1 MFIAGE
7 CARYRGFS
15 DESVEDCMRAE
26 AYGYRAVV
34 MMLGDPEFGDRAAE
48 RYRGCAVGLGD
59 QGGRFHRRKAECLS
73 EAYHIVWRYEFSRRA
88 STEEVSEPV
97 RRLAL
102 AGPDQILRDAPDSD
116 SGENLVPNGFN

>member
-1 MFIAGE
+1 MFIAIE
-7 CARYRGFS
+7 CEQYRGFS
-15 DESVEDCMRAE
+15 EESVEDCMRAE

-34 MMLGDPEFGDRAAE
+34 TMLGDPEFGDRAAE

-59 QGGRFHRRKAECLS
+59 FGGRFHRRKAECLS

-88 STEEVSEPV
+88 SAEEVPGPV

-102 AGPDQILRDAPDSD
+102 LGPDQVLRVASVEKGPAA
-116 SGENLVPNGFN
+116 LVRKKVN